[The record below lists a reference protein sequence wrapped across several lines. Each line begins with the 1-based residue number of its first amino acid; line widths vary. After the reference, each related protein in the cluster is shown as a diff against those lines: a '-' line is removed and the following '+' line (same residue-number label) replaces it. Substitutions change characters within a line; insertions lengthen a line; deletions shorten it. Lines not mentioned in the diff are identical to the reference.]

1 MKTFSLLFCC
11 LLGLQLATAQ
21 NAAEQKAI
29 ELIQALNKT
38 EFVQSYREYKANI
51 ELDIAEFKLA
61 EAELQPKDVRRVQLY
76 YTQSKLKFDALLDK
90 MEMDFSSK
98 TTRKTIVQN
107 PQAYTK
113 KMQEQLTTAGDFYL
127 QNCKKLIEQLTEKD
141 SALKAEM
148 FDGILGSI
156 IGLIQLFKSAGEN
169 ANQLTVEYLEKQFI
183 QPLRLK
189 RWEEIQ

>member
-113 KMQEQLTTAGDFYL
+113 KMQEQLLQRVISTYKTAKNSL
-127 QNCKKLIEQLTEKD
+127 SN
-141 SALKAEM
+141 
-148 FDGILGSI
+148 
-156 IGLIQLFKSAGEN
+156 
-169 ANQLTVEYLEKQFI
+169 
-183 QPLRLK
+183 
-189 RWEEIQ
+189 

>member
-21 NAAEQKAI
+21 NAAEQKAQ

-51 ELDIAEFKLA
+51 ELDIAEFKLE

-76 YTQSKLKFDALLDK
+76 YNQSKLKFDALLDK

-98 TTRKTIVQN
+98 TTRKIIVQN

-156 IGLIQLFKSAGEN
+156 FGLIQLFKTAGDN
-169 ANQLTVEYLEKQFI
+169 ANQFTVEYLEKEFI

-189 RWEEIQ
+189 RWVEIQ